1 MKKINLVL
9 IVIAAIII
17 SSCDV
22 DPQVVI
28 HHMDVRNRTTEDLAI
43 TGSAQ
48 SDNINQ
54 EAEKV
59 VSPGGSESFY
69 ISWDGNK
76 SGDKNTIQLEFNGEI
91 FEFEVDAD
99 RTANSIYIGSYDYY
113 ENNGVNYSYRL
124 LSLLEGY

>member
-28 HHMDVRNRTTEDLAI
+28 HHMDVQNRTTEDLAI

-59 VSPGGSESFY
+59 VSPDENDSFY

-76 SGDKNTIQLEFNGEI
+76 SGDKNTIQLEFNGET
-91 FEFEVDAD
+91 FEFEVDSD
-99 RTANSIYIGSYDYY
+99 CTANSIFIGPKEAYSDK
-113 ENNGVNYSYRL
+113 GVNYSYRL
-124 LSLLEGY
+124 RSLID